1 VVATRARKLRAVT
14 TRLTFLGAARTV
26 TGSKYLLEHAG
37 RRVLVDCGLFQG
49 PKALR
54 LLNWAAL
61 RVPAS
66 SIDAVVLTH
75 AHLDHSGYL
84 PRLINQGFAGR
95 VYCSKATSDLCG
107 LLLPDSGFLQEEDAE
122 YANRHGFS
130 RHHPALPLYTAE
142 DARRALGRFA
152 TRPLNE
158 PFEVA
163 AGLRARFTSAGHLLG
178 ACTVAIE
185 VGSQRVVFSGD
196 VGRPNDALMRAPAPV
211 PPADFLVVESTYGD
225 RAHADAD
232 PRLALGEVIRRTA
245 ARGGV
250 VIIPAF
256 AVGRTQLLLHY
267 LNVLKRDEAIPS
279 LLPVYLNSPMA
290 ISATEL
296 YLRHRSE
303 HRLDASECQGLSRV
317 AKFVNSADESRQL
330 NAQRFPMII
339 IAASGMATG
348 GRILHHLKAFAPDP
362 RNTLVFGG
370 FQAPGTRGADI
381 VAGAPSVKIH
391 GAPVPIAAEVVVLE
405 GMSAHADGLQ
415 LLAWLRDASS
425 RPRRTFITHGDPGA
439 ADAMRERLVRE
450 LRWEASVPKLGET
463 VDLS

>member
-1 VVATRARKLRAVT
+1 MTP
-14 TRLTFLGAARTV
+14 RLTFLGAARTV
-26 TGSKYLLEHAG
+26 TGSKYLIEHAG
-37 RRVLVDCGLFQG
+37 RRLLVDCGLFQG
-49 PKALR
+49 PKGLR
-54 LLNWAAL
+54 LLNWEPL
-61 RVPAS
+61 PVPAA

-95 VYCSKATSDLCG
+95 IYCSKATADLCG
-107 LLLPDSGFLQEEDAE
+107 LLLPDSGYLQEEDAE

-130 RHHPALPLYTAE
+130 KHHPALPLYTAE
-142 DARRALGRFA
+142 EARRALGRFA
-152 TRPLNE
+152 VRPMNE
-158 PFEVA
+158 TFDVA
-163 AGLRARFTSAGHLLG
+163 HGIQARFTNAGHLLG
-178 ACTVAIE
+178 ACTVSID
-185 VGSQRVVFSGD
+185 VGSRKIVFSGD
-196 VGRPNDALMRAPAPV
+196 VGRPNDALMRAPAPI
-211 PPADFLVVESTYGD
+211 PAADFLVLESTYGD
-225 RAHADAD
+225 RTHADTD
-232 PRLALGEVIRRTA
+232 PRLALGETIRQTA

-250 VIIPAF
+250 VVIPAF

-267 LNVLKRDEAIPS
+267 LHVLKRDGAIPA

-303 HRLDASECQGLSRV
+303 HRLDASECKGLSRV

-348 GRILHHLKAFAPDP
+348 GRVLHHLKAFAPDP
-362 RNTLVFGG
+362 RNTLIFGG

-391 GAPVPIAAEVVVLE
+391 GAAVPIRAEVVVLE
-405 GMSAHADGLQ
+405 GMSAHADGDQ
-415 LLAWLRDASS
+415 LVAWLGHSAA
-425 RPRRTFITHGDPGA
+425 RPRHTFVTHGEPA
-439 ADAMRERLVRE
+439 AAEAMRQRLASE
-450 LRWEASVPKLGET
+450 LEWDASVPALGET
-463 VDLS
+463 VDLG